1 MRYVKSFLFVLVG
14 LLWLLFSSNSNE
26 TEILYW
32 GQTGKLT
39 WEDFDGEPRFD
50 LKEIYALTS
59 SGLMDSKGC
68 KDGIIIYKIKSYFE
82 KNESWV
88 KEEART
94 DYHLAHEQLHF
105 DITELYARKL
115 RKLLSSMEF
124 KCGEEDKFEKFIA
137 ATLEN
142 WYNEQKNYDII
153 TRHSVD
159 REKQVEWQYRI
170 KMELSLLE
178 EYAD

>member
-1 MRYVKSFLFVLVG
+1 MDYFKSFLAVAA
-14 LLWLLFSSNSNE
+14 LLSWVLFSSNSNE

-39 WEDFDGEPRFD
+39 WEDFSGEPRFD
-50 LKEIYALTS
+50 FEEIFALTS
-59 SGLMDSKGC
+59 SGIMDYKGC
-68 KDGIIIYKIKSYFE
+68 KDGIINYSIKSYFE
-82 KNESWV
+82 KKESWV
-88 KEEART
+88 KKEART
-94 DYHLAHEQLHF
+94 EYHLAHEQLHF

-115 RKLLSSMEF
+115 RKLLSTMEF
-124 KCGEEDKFEKFIA
+124 KCGEEQNFEKFIA

-159 REKQVEWQYRI
+159 RAKQIEWEYRI

-178 EYAD
+178 DFAD

>member
-1 MRYVKSFLFVLVG
+1 MDKLKLIFVLTLTLV
-14 LLWLLFSSNSNE
+14 WLIFSSNSKD

-32 GQTGKLT
+32 GEHGILT
-39 WEDFDGEPRFD
+39 WDDFSGDPRFD
-50 LKEIYALTS
+50 IQEIYALTS
-59 SGLMDSKGC
+59 SGIMDYKGC
-68 KDGIIIYKIKSYFE
+68 KDGKMVYKIKSYFE

-88 KEEART
+88 KQEART

-115 RKLLSSMEF
+115 RKLLSEMEF
-124 KCGEEDKFEKFIA
+124 LCGEEERFEKFVS

-153 TRHSVD
+153 TKHSVD
-159 REKQVEWQYRI
+159 RDKQVEWQYRI

-178 EYAD
+178 EFAE